1 VRSVR
6 LGLICRSAFDNER
19 RIEVD
24 VRKTLISSGE
34 HIGAIRRL
42 GDDYTDA
49 EYVEAITAARAAG
62 DGTSFADAC
71 LGVDVD
77 ALLRGVEEDDGSA
90 IVRAAESSLRRRGID
105 LKAASYAEYRA
116 ALVEVSA

>member
-1 VRSVR
+1 VR

-19 RIEVD
+19 SIEVD
-24 VRKTLISSGE
+24 VRETLISSGE

-49 EYVEAITAARAAG
+49 EYVEAVTAARAAG
-62 DGTSFADAC
+62 DGAAFADAC

-77 ALLRGVEEDDGSA
+77 ALLRGVESDDDSEA
-90 IVRAAESSLRRRGID
+90 VVRAAESSLRRRGID
-105 LKAASYAEYRA
+105 PARASFAEYRD
-116 ALVEVSA
+116 ALVEVSP